1 MEQLFGDFSIGL
13 VFWQTVLFIALFLL
27 LRKFAW
33 KPILEAVNQRE
44 DFIEDAL
51 NQAKKAKEE
60 MASLTAE
67 NERII
72 QEAKTERDMILRE
85 AKEIKERTIAE
96 SKESAKVEAEKIMES
111 ARKSIENEKMSA
123 ITELKNQVGKLSID
137 IAEKVVGAELGS
149 KDQQEKLVNQYLK
162 DSNIN

>member
-13 VFWQTVLFIALFLL
+13 VFWQSVLFVALFLL

-44 DFIEDAL
+44 TFIEDAL
-51 NQAKKAKEE
+51 NQAKKAKQE

-72 QEAKTERDMILRE
+72 KEAKAERDNILRE
-85 AKEIKERTIAE
+85 AKEIKERTISEA
-96 SKESAKVEAEKIMES
+96 KESAKLEAEKVMEN
-111 ARKSIENEKMSA
+111 ARKSIETEKLAA
-123 ITELKNQVGKLSID
+123 ITELKNQVGNLSIE
-137 IAEKVVGAELGS
+137 IAEKVVGTQLES
-149 KDQQEKLVNQYLK
+149 KDQQEKLVDQYLK